1 MMPSDNEQRN
11 PFEDHIESDV
21 FDVSQLGTSFDPT
34 RLDEQIQTLLNTL
47 PQPLDYRLW
56 DEELDDIQKQL
67 CAHLTSAVIE
77 RFVRPTYQEELGDL
91 SDDDLL
97 MILTVP
103 LALAMLAQQRLYS
116 PPITPPAANNPGTTY
131 PTSKVTEAVPRAPR
145 ISENAPERLRLQ
157 TIPPTLSQRVRQ
169 WAQQVATRVARLF
182 GGARQ

>member
-1 MMPSDNEQRN
+1 MMQPDNETPN

-67 CAHLTSAVIE
+67 CAHLTTAIIE
-77 RFVRPTYQEELGDL
+77 RFIRPTYQEELGDL

-103 LALAMLAQQRLYS
+103 LALAMLTQQRLYS
-116 PPITPPAANNPGTTY
+116 PPTTPHTPNAASASYSP
-131 PTSKVTEAVPRAPR
+131 SKVTEAAPRAPR
-145 ISENAPERLRLQ
+145 LSENAPERPRLPAVQ
-157 TIPPTLSQRVRQ
+157 PTLSQRVRQ
-169 WAQQVATRVARLF
+169 WAQQVATTMARLF
-182 GGARQ
+182 GGARD

>member
-1 MMPSDNEQRN
+1 MMPSDNERHN
-11 PFEDHIESDV
+11 PFEDHIESEV

-116 PPITPPAANNPGTTY
+116 PPTTPHTPSNPGAAY

-145 ISENAPERLRLQ
+145 MSENAPERPRFPSNQ
-157 TIPPTLSQRVRQ
+157 PTLPQRMREWARQ
-169 WAQQVATRVARLF
+169 VTTRVARLF
-182 GGARQ
+182 GGARR